1 MPISDSRE
9 YDRLNWNRFWFAPA
23 SPIPLERMRVAVG
36 VLVVIWL
43 LSFFGRQAEYFGF
56 SSWLDRDAY
65 AAVKKLPNGN
75 AIPDSPGTRL
85 PTPPWSPM
93 YFATTPAAVHILY
106 AIALASAAAFA
117 FGVLPIVTAPLTWL
131 GVCSFTSNPIFNG
144 VGSESFLLVLTFY
157 LMIGFVLRPLMPT
170 GVADRLAIRIMQ
182 VHIAALIFSSAL
194 GKLQQSIW
202 WEGVALWFAQN
213 PAYEL
218 TQEKIESLRARGGIG
233 AELKFLSALAYGVL
247 AWQVSFPVLAFQ
259 RWARMWI
266 VGGAFLGMLGSWYFY
281 RSLMFGP
288 TWFVA
293 SLVFLTAEEWQVL
306 ATRLRRSS
314 AQSGPNGG

>member
-1 MPISDSRE
+1 MPISDSRD
-9 YDRLNWNRFWFAPA
+9 YDRPNWNRFWFSQA
-23 SPIPLERMRVAVG
+23 SPFPLERMRVAVG

-75 AIPDSPGTRL
+75 AIPDSPSTRL

-93 YFATTPAAVHILY
+93 YFATTPAAVHVLY
-106 AIALASAAAFA
+106 AISLASAAAFA
-117 FGVLPIVTAPLTWL
+117 FGAFPIVTAPLTWL
-131 GVCSFTSNPIFNG
+131 AVCSFTSNPIFNG

-157 LMIGFVLRPLMPT
+157 LMIGFALRPLMPT
-170 GVADRLAIRIMQ
+170 GVADRLAMRMMQ
-182 VHIAALIFSSAL
+182 VHLAALIFSAAL

-233 AELKFLSALAYGVL
+233 AELKFLSALTYGVL

-293 SLVFLTAEEWQVL
+293 TLAFLTAEEWQVL

>member
-9 YDRLNWNRFWFAPA
+9 NARPNWNRFWFAPA

-93 YFATTPAAVHILY
+93 YFAATPAAVHVLY
-106 AIALASAAAFA
+106 AISLASAIAFA
-117 FGVLPIVTAPLTWL
+117 FGFLPLVTAPLTWL
-131 GVCSFTSNPIFNG
+131 AVCSFTSNPIFNG
-144 VGSESFLLVLTFY
+144 VGSDSFLLVFTFY
-157 LMIGFVLRPLMPT
+157 LMIGYALRPLLPV
-170 GVADRLAIRIMQ
+170 GVADRTVMRMMQ
-182 VHIAALIFSSAL
+182 VHLAALIFSSAL

-202 WEGVALWFAQN
+202 WEGVALWFAQH

-218 TQEKIESLRARGGIG
+218 TQERIESLRASGGIG
-233 AELKFLSALAYGVL
+233 SELKFLSALTYAVL
-247 AWQVSFPVLAFQ
+247 AWQITFPVFAFQ
-259 RWARMWI
+259 RWARGWV
-266 VGGAFLGMLGSWYFY
+266 VGGAFLGMLGGWYFY